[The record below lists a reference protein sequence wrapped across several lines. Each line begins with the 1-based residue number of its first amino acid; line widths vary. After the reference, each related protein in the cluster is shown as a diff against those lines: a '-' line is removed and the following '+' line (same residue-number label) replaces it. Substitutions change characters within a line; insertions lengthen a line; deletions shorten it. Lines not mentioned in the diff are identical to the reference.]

1 MKRLALVLLFL
12 TFGGMAQAEPTLCG
26 GTDLLAKMQH
36 DDPASY
42 AEVMKEAAA
51 TPNGEAVMWKVE
63 REGVAPSFLLGTA
76 HVTDPRVTTL
86 PPPAAAAMATASTLV
101 LELAELRSQQEM
113 ALAMMKNATKMVL
126 PPGQTLWDLVPDA
139 DEAAIRDNP
148 NLPAGKATGI
158 FGFQPWLVAALI
170 SVPLCETKRKEAGL
184 RVLDEIL
191 AEQASGTGIPVAG
204 LETVPEQLSVF
215 ADMPLDLQ
223 TRYLVSVAKIGSA
236 GTDYFETLI
245 SLYAQRKITAY
256 MPFAKRAQVL
266 EPEDE
271 KLMTYVDENL
281 LRVRNHRMA
290 ERARDYLDK
299 GSAFIAVGAL
309 HLPGQEGL
317 VELLRQKG
325 YKVSPI
331 N

>member
-223 TRYLVSVAKIGSA
+223 TRYLVSVAK
-236 GTDYFETLI
+236 D
-245 SLYAQRKITAY
+245 RKS
-256 MPFAKRAQVL
+256 V
-266 EPEDE
+266 
-271 KLMTYVDENL
+271 V
-281 LRVRNHRMA
+281 
-290 ERARDYLDK
+290 
-299 GSAFIAVGAL
+299 
-309 HLPGQEGL
+309 
-317 VELLRQKG
+317 
-325 YKVSPI
+325 
-331 N
+331 